1 MDIQERVGAYWSK
14 RAAETSKFR
23 VEELAGPGRKVWLK
37 FIQENLPDIDPEDI
51 TGQVSPN
58 FISAA
63 CLSSLRVQ
71 PTTAI

>member
-37 FIQENLPDIDPEDI
+37 FIQENLPGIDPSDI
-51 TGQVSPN
+51 KALDCGFLIRRS
-58 FISAA
+58 
-63 CLSSLRVQ
+63 RR
-71 PTTAI
+71 